1 VVVTPE
7 TDAWRE
13 VLFGLESQLVY
24 HEAGARKK
32 GSTAEKKARERALVA
47 ALTCAR
53 DAVAKKLAK
62 MLLFGEETKDG

>member
-1 VVVTPE
+1 MTPE
-7 TDAWRE
+7 TDAWRS
-13 VLFGLESQLVY
+13 VLNGIEAQLVY

-32 GSTAEKKARERALVA
+32 GSTAEKKAQERALVA

-62 MLLFGEETKDG
+62 MLVEGAE